1 MSLEIWSWQ
10 NTHHTIS
17 IQSLICY
24 SHRRTQGEA
33 MGTMPPLEK
42 GKLWFSERLGSS
54 NPPPPSPWMSK
65 RWILFLIYIV
75 NSKFTSI
82 VFPMEFFFALIVVIP
97 SKCGDKRLVIIF
109 IFCLLSFTSAYTV
122 LWQEKKK
129 FKKYKNCIF
138 LACKIT
144 KLGCQHAPVFIN
156 QLSIVKLSNWK
167 KSYNWKKSHLEI
179 LLGKV

>member
-33 MGTMPPLEK
+33 MGTMPPWRRENYDFK
-42 GKLWFSERLGSS
+42 RGWAHPIR
-54 NPPPPSPWMSK
+54 PPPSPWMSK

-82 VFPMEFFFALIVVIP
+82 VFPMEFFSALIVVIP

-167 KSYNWKKSHLEI
+167 KSDNWKKSHLEI